1 MPIGTKEYKIPW
13 MTATIPYPGGPAMVR
28 ILLADD
34 HDVVRRGLKAL
45 LQEHGGWEICGEAT
59 SGREAVD
66 LARELQPDIA
76 IIDLMMPDLNGLETT
91 RQIRKASEG
100 TQVLIFTM
108 HHNEG
113 IIHDVLEAGAR
124 GYLMKTDAERHIV
137 TAVEALLRRQPFFS
151 AQISETVLEGF
162 LRSGRQTSDRA
173 AVPRLTPREREVIQ
187 LLAEG
192 HRNKEIAQI
201 LRISIKTVETHRN
214 ALMRKIGVKSIVELV
229 RYAVRNH
236 LTEA

>member
-1 MPIGTKEYKIPW
+1 
-13 MTATIPYPGGPAMVR
+13 MVR

-45 LQEHGGWEICGEAT
+45 LQECSGWEICGEAL

-66 LARELQPDIA
+66 LAQQMQPDVA
-76 IIDLMMPDLNGLETT
+76 IVDLMMPDLNGLETT
-91 RQIRKASEG
+91 RQIRKVSER

-108 HHNEG
+108 HHNESL
-113 IIHDVLEAGAR
+113 IHDVLEAGAR
-124 GYLMKTDAERHIV
+124 GYLLKTDAERHIV
-137 TAVEALLRRQPFFS
+137 TAVETLLRRQPYFS
-151 AQISETVLEGF
+151 AQVSETVLEGF
-162 LRSGRQTSDRA
+162 LRSGRQASANAA
-173 AVPRLTPREREVIQ
+173 AVPRLTPREREVVQ

-192 HRNKEIAQI
+192 HRNKRIAQM
-201 LRISIKTVETHRN
+201 LGISIKTVETHRTT
-214 ALMRKIGVKSIVELV
+214 LMRKIGVKSIVELV

>member
-1 MPIGTKEYKIPW
+1 
-13 MTATIPYPGGPAMVR
+13 MVR

-45 LQEHGGWEICGEAT
+45 LQEQAGWEICGEAL

-66 LARELQPDIA
+66 LARQMQPDVA

-91 RQIRKASEG
+91 RQIRSASHG

-108 HHNEG
+108 HHNESL
-113 IIHDVLEAGAR
+113 IHDVLEAGAR
-124 GYLMKTDAERHIV
+124 GYLLKTDAEQRIV
-137 TAVEALLRRQPFFS
+137 AAVETLLRRQPYFS
-151 AQISETVLEGF
+151 AQVSETVLEGF
-162 LRSGRQTSDRA
+162 LRSGRQGGPDA
-173 AVPRLTPREREVIQ
+173 PPVPRLTPREREVLQ

-192 HRNKEIAQI
+192 NRNKKIAQM
-201 LRISIKTVETHRN
+201 LGISTKTVETHRTT
-214 ALMRKIGVKSIVELV
+214 LMRKIGVTSIVELV
-229 RYAVRNH
+229 RYAVRSN